1 MQQSGLQR
9 RKYERNP
16 VKANAFVHCRGQF
29 QRAKVIDFSPH
40 GLQLA
45 GTFGLMRC
53 DSIQIEFVSGIRIQ
67 GKVAWSQGSCV
78 GVAFFEP
85 LPGTHP
91 AVIELVRRAAKTLRQ
106 FSLPIA

>member
-29 QRAKVIDFSPH
+29 QCAKVIDFSPH

-45 GTFGLMRC
+45 GTFGLMKH
-53 DSIQIEFVSGIRIQ
+53 DSIQIEFVSGSRIR
-67 GKVAWSQGSCV
+67 GKVAWSQGSYV
-78 GVAFFEP
+78 GVTFFEP
-85 LPGTHP
+85 LAGTHP
-91 AVIELVRRAAKTLRQ
+91 AVIELARRAAKTLCR
-106 FSLPIA
+106 FSLHVA